1 MVAVTV
7 PGRHNPPSEGMR
19 ALLILIAL
27 AAGLVRPAI
36 GQDFTTLKGHG
47 GPVMGLSVL
56 PGGRVASASF
66 DNSVG
71 LWRDRAPRWFEGH
84 AAAVVTVEPLGE
96 GHLVSGG
103 DDFAVIVWDRT
114 TGESGRLEGHQGKIA
129 ALDMSPDGD
138 WIASASWDGSIGLWP
153 VAGGAARFLKGHD
166 AAVTD
171 VAFAHGGQLL
181 YSSSADGTLREW
193 QWQEVG
199 VPPRE
204 LLNQGFGINRLVL
217 APDDTWLAYGAV
229 DGATRVVDPRTGR
242 EIADFTLD
250 RRPVLSLAYHAGT
263 GQLAVG
269 DGHGYIMLIDTEEW
283 RITRDFQAMARGPVW
298 ALAFSPE
305 GGMIYAGGLSE
316 VIYGWPVD
324 LLDDYDPAGA
334 IEHSFLRPAAEMENG
349 ERQFMRKCSI
359 CHALTP
365 PPSRKAGPTLYGL
378 FDRPAGAVPGYA
390 YSETLDS
397 SDIVWTEDTIDAL
410 FDLGPDHYI
419 PGSKMPMQRITA
431 PEDRQD
437 MIDYLRRATATEGN

>member
-1 MVAVTV
+1 
-7 PGRHNPPSEGMR
+7 MR
-19 ALLILIAL
+19 ALVLGLWLMGLAGVSPL
-27 AAGLVRPAI
+27 AA
-36 GQDFTTLKGHG
+36 QEFTTLKGHG

-56 PGGRVASASF
+56 PGSGQVVSASF

-71 LWRDRAPRWFEGH
+71 LWQGRAPRWFEGH
-84 AAAVVTVEPLGE
+84 AAAVVTVEPLDE
-96 GHLVSGG
+96 DRVVSGG
-103 DDFAVIVWDRT
+103 DDFTVIVWDRT
-114 TGESGRLEGHQGKIA
+114 TGEGQRLEGHQGKIA
-129 ALDMSPDGD
+129 ALDVSPDGA

-153 VAGGAARFLKGHD
+153 VAGGEAWFLKGHD

-171 VAFAHGGQLL
+171 VAFSEDGRLL

-193 QWQEVG
+193 QWREAG
-199 VPPRE
+199 APPRE
-204 LLNQGFGINRLVL
+204 LLNQGFGINRIVL
-217 APDDTWLAYGAV
+217 GPGDTWLAYGAV
-229 DGATRVVDPRTGR
+229 DGATRVVDPATGR

-250 RRPVLSLAYHAGT
+250 RRPVLSLAYHAET
-263 GQLAVG
+263 AQLAAG
-269 DGHGYIMLIDTEEW
+269 DGHGYIMVIDTEDW
-283 RITRDFQAMARGPVW
+283 NIARDFQAMARGPVW
-298 ALAFSPE
+298 ALEFSPD

-334 IEHSFLRPAAEMENG
+334 VEHSFLRPADEMENG

-365 PPSRKAGPTLYGL
+365 PPSRKAGPTLHGI
-378 FDRPAGAVPGYA
+378 FGRRAGTLPGYA
-390 YSETLDS
+390 YSDTLDGA
-397 SDIVWTEDTIDAL
+397 DIVWSEQTIDAL

-431 PEDRQD
+431 PDDRQD